1 MKARE
6 IYFRHRNMLINYVE
20 QSNNPEL
27 KQFVDSL
34 LTLERWKENKPKA
47 RLSIIIGKAEYKN
60 GEFCGFIPYLASR
73 TGDPTVFILASGNEP
88 SIAIQDKQY
97 SNDTITLFNLTAV
110 KNLKTEV
117 CETIKYKKLF
127 ISFTYLHNDYNI
139 HLTIYN

>member
-6 IYFRHRNMLINYVE
+6 IYFRNREKLINYVD
-20 QSNNPEL
+20 QSNSPEL

-34 LTLERWKENKPKA
+34 LMFERWKENRPKT
-47 RLSIIIGKAEYKN
+47 RLTIIIGKSEYKN
-60 GEFCGFIPYLASR
+60 GEFYRFIPYLASR
-73 TGDPTVFILASGNEP
+73 TDDPTVFVLAYGDEP

-117 CETIKYKKLF
+117 CKTIKYKKLF
-127 ISFTYLHNDYNI
+127 VSFTYLHNDYNI